1 MKWYLDFGHGGK
13 DSGAI
18 GPTNLKESDIALK
31 IGMMVKENLENAFE
45 KVITTR
51 DNDKYYSLD
60 YRTKKANN
68 EKILD
73 MAIDKMYEQIA
84 KVEVE
89 RAMEKTR
96 ILLGFAPEDYEI
108 KKLKKELGKCEDNKI
123 TINPEIVKYNRNI
136 IDYIVLHQYCH
147 LKYKTHSKGFMKMIE
162 KYEPKFEEYEK
173 IVALVK

>member
-31 IGMMVKENLENAFE
+31 IGMIIKENLENAFE

-68 EKILD
+68 ENSDYFISIHLNS
-73 MAIDKMYEQIA
+73 ATNTSA
-84 KVEVE
+84 KGCEVW
-89 RAMEKTR
+89 
-96 ILLGFAPEDYEI
+96 I
-108 KKLKKELGKCEDNKI
+108 
-123 TINPEIVKYNRNI
+123 YN
-136 IDYIVLHQYCH
+136 
-147 LKYKTHSKGFMKMIE
+147 
-162 KYEPKFEEYEK
+162 
-173 IVALVK
+173 